1 MLSPYLITM
10 SRGKTKKVMAPSM
23 KAVNDYCNDNGYIYW
38 IAIGMQS
45 RSEMANNKNLEVV
58 GVNA

>member
-23 KAVNDYCNDNGYIYW
+23 KAVNTYCNENGYINW
-38 IAIGMQS
+38 VMIGMQS
-45 RSEMANNKNLEVV
+45 RAEMANNKNLEVV
-58 GVNA
+58 GA